1 MTALACVDGQIMP
14 IEEAR
19 VPVEDRG
26 YQFGDAVYEFIA
38 TYNGQLF
45 ALPEHMERLANS
57 MAGLSFPAVDLQAVA
72 RMVEDTFRQSGIAR
86 AGIYIQISRGVAARN
101 HAFPLEAAPKVVVT
115 VRPAPE
121 IPQDLRESGISI
133 ITFQDI
139 RWGRCDIKTVQL
151 LPNTLAKQKALDS
164 GANDAVFVSVEGV
177 VREGTSSN
185 LFMVEQGRLLTH
197 PLTHQIL
204 PGITRNVILAICRQ
218 EHLEVQETFF
228 KQERL
233 MAADEVFLTGTV
245 TEVLPVVRVDGQ
257 VIGNGQP
264 GALTRRLYGLLR
276 ARAGAD
282 VG

>member
-1 MTALACVDGQIMP
+1 MTELACVDGRIMP
-14 IEEAR
+14 IDEAQ
-19 VPVEDRG
+19 VPIEDRG

-38 TYNGQLF
+38 TYNGRLF
-45 ALPEHMERLANS
+45 ALQEHMARLADS
-57 MAGLSFPAVDLQAVA
+57 LAGLSFPAVDVQAVA
-72 RMVEDTFRQSGIAR
+72 RMVEDTFQQSGIAR
-86 AGIYIQISRGVAARN
+86 AGIYIQISRGVAPRN
-101 HAFPLEAAPKVVVT
+101 HAFPEQAAPKIIVT

-121 IPQDLRESGISI
+121 IPEPLRQSGISI

-151 LPNTLAKQKALDS
+151 LPNVLAKQKALDS

-185 LFMVEQGRLLTH
+185 LFMVEKGRLLTH

-204 PGITRNVILAICRQ
+204 PGITRQVLLDICREEQ
-218 EHLEVQETFF
+218 LEAQETFF
-228 KQERL
+228 KQDRL

-245 TEVLPVVRVDGQ
+245 TEVLPVVNIDGQ
-257 VIGNGQP
+257 VVGSGRP
-264 GALTRRLYGLLR
+264 GPLTRRLYGLLR

-282 VG
+282 VA